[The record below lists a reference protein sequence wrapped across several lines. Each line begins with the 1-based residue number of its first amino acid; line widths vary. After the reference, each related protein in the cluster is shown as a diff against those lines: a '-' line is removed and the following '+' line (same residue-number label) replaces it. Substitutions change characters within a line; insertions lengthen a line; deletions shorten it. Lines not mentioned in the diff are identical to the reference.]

1 MVNLFVIFL
10 ALSSL
15 RESWQ
20 QYQERAEATT
30 GNLARVLEE
39 EIGGD
44 LDKIDVALLAA
55 SDDVA
60 LRLKNGGIKS
70 QELNDFL
77 LRQQSRLPEI
87 VSLRVTDAHGVV
99 AYGPDVKPGSV
110 NVADRKYFTA
120 LRDNP
125 NGGLFIDRPV
135 LARISKTWV
144 IPLARRINYPDG
156 RFAGVVYANLSLR
169 HMVDTF
175 TTLDL
180 GQHGIANLR
189 DLDLNIMAR
198 YPEMYG
204 PDSSM
209 GKPTLSP
216 PLQRLIEAGKTAG
229 TYRVHA
235 VLDNVE
241 RTYSYRRIGR
251 YPLYVTVGLASED
264 YLADWRSSALKLLL
278 WGGLFF
284 LATLL
289 VARFIYR
296 SLLRQR
302 QAYDFLHNSEERFRY
317 TLENAPIGMA
327 IVSLDGRFEQVNQAL
342 CQIIGYDKQQLRAFS
357 LADITHPED
366 VAEDRAYAQRLIAG
380 EIDSYQVEKRY
391 IRHGG
396 QDVWVQV
403 TGSIVRDAQG
413 KPVHFVAQVEN
424 ISERRQAAEQL
435 KLSARVFEDSGE
447 CIVITDRDER
457 IVSVNKAF
465 TEVTGYSAEE
475 VLGKTPRVMH
485 SGRQDREFYRRM
497 WQTLGDTG
505 YWCGEIWD
513 RRKNGEQYPKWLSIS
528 AVKDANNVVTHYTG
542 IFSDITER
550 KKAEAQIEFLAY
562 HDALTKL
569 PNRLLVREHLEMAMT
584 HAERARNKAA
594 VLFLDLDNFKT
605 INDSFGHAV
614 GDALLIEVAKR
625 LGECTRDADTISRQ
639 GGDEFLI
646 VLSNVAD
653 TEAITLVAEKI
664 LEQLEENFKIG
675 SHEISTSLSLGIS
688 VYPDDSEDIDTLLQ
702 LADTAMY
709 HAKAAG
715 RNAYR
720 FYTEQMNVDAVE
732 HQHIRVGLRRALER
746 NELMLYYQPQISLE
760 TGAVIGAE
768 ALIRW
773 QHPERG
779 LLPPGA
785 FIQTAEESGLIVPIG
800 AWVIEEACRQG
811 AAWRAAGLPEIVVAV
826 NISAM
831 QFQRGDL
838 EKTVLDALAA
848 SGLPAEFL
856 ELELT
861 ESILIQDTE
870 KVLDTVQRLKSHGL
884 MLSIDDFGTGYSSLA
899 YLKRFEVDKLK
910 IDRSFV
916 CDMMNNP
923 NDVSIV
929 RAIIQM
935 ARSLGLKTIAEGVED
950 EHLLSFLRLQYCD
963 EAQGYYFAR
972 PLPADEFGR
981 YLADNE
987 RAMRGEALA
996 PA

>member
-1 MVNLFVIFL
+1 LFVIFL
-10 ALSSL
+10 AVSSL
-15 RESWQ
+15 LESRS
-20 QYQERAEATT
+20 QYQERTETT
-30 GNLARVLEE
+30 TVNLARVLEE

-44 LDKIDVALLAA
+44 LEKIDVALLAA
-55 SDDVA
+55 SDDVN
-60 LRLKNGGIKS
+60 LRLKKGRVNS
-70 QELNDFL
+70 EELNDFL

-87 VSLRVTDAHGVV
+87 VSLRVSDAQGMV
-99 AYGPDVKPGSV
+99 AYGPDVRPGQT
-110 NVADRKYFTA
+110 NIADRKYFTA

-125 NGGLFIDRPV
+125 AAGLFIDHPL
-135 LARISKTWV
+135 LARISKEWV
-144 IPLARRINYPDG
+144 VPLARRINNPDG
-156 RFAGVVYANLSLR
+156 SFAGVAYANLSL
-169 HMVDTF
+169 HHLVDTF

-189 DLDLNIMAR
+189 DADLNIMVR
-198 YPEMYG
+198 YPETYG
-204 PDSSM
+204 PDSSV
-209 GKPTLSP
+209 GKPTMTP
-216 PLQRLIEAGKTAG
+216 PLQRLIDAGKTAG
-229 TYRVHA
+229 TYRVRA
-235 VLDNVE
+235 VLDNIE
-241 RTYSYRRIGR
+241 RTYSYRCIGR
-251 YPLYVTVGLASED
+251 YPLYVTVGLASDD
-264 YLADWRSSALKLLL
+264 YLADWRLSAVRSSFWLV
-278 WGGLFF
+278 LFF

-317 TLENAPIGMA
+317 ALENAPIGMA
-327 IVSLDGRFEQVNQAL
+327 IVSLDGRFEQCNQAL
-342 CQIIGYDKQQLRAFS
+342 CQIIGCDKSRLKSLRWQ
-357 LADITHPED
+357 DITHPDEL
-366 VAEDRAYAQRLIAG
+366 AEDRINSRRLIEG
-380 EIDSYQVEKRY
+380 QIDSYQAERCY
-391 IRHGG
+391 IRQDG
-396 QDVWVQV
+396 QDVWVQL

-413 KPVHFVAQVEN
+413 KPVHFVVQLEN
-424 ISERRQAAEQL
+424 ITERRRAAEQL

-447 CIVITDRDER
+447 CIVITDRNEK
-457 IVSVNKAF
+457 IVSVNKTF

-485 SGRQDREFYRRM
+485 SGRQDKEFYRRM
-497 WQTLGDTG
+497 WQSLGDTG

-513 RRKNGEQYPKWLSIS
+513 RRKNGEHYPKWLSIS
-528 AVKDANNVVTHYTG
+528 AVKDGNNQVTHYTG

-569 PNRLLVREHLEMAMT
+569 PNRLLVREHLEMAMA
-584 HAERARNKAA
+584 HADRAHHKAA

-614 GDALLIEVAKR
+614 GDELLIEVAKR
-625 LGECTRDADTISRQ
+625 LGECTGDTDTISRQ

-646 VLSNVAD
+646 VLSNISDA
-653 TEAITLVAEKI
+653 EAITMVAERI
-664 LEQLEENFKIG
+664 LEALEGNFKIG

-688 VYPDDSEDIDTLLQ
+688 VYPDDSKDIDTLLQ

-746 NELMLYYQPQISLE
+746 NELALYYQPQISLE

-779 LLPPGA
+779 LLAPAA
-785 FIQTAEESGLIVPIG
+785 FIQIAEESGLIVPIG
-800 AWVIEEACRQG
+800 DWVIQEACRQS

-826 NISAM
+826 NISAV

-838 EKTVLDALAA
+838 ERTVLDALAA
-848 SGLPAEFL
+848 SGLPAESL

-870 KVLDTVQRLKSHGL
+870 KVLETVQRLKSHGL

-935 ARSLGLKTIAEGVED
+935 ARSLNLKTIAEGVED

-963 EAQGYYFAR
+963 EAQGYYFSR

-981 YLADNE
+981 YLAANE
-987 RAMRGEALA
+987 QAMRGLSCQ